1 MDMPHKLGRNG
12 LSIVPISKVFLKKQ
26 LEQYIPRSL
35 VYRPKVGFGIPGWD
49 WISLPDKWR
58 KDCWL
63 GEFFQLNTE
72 ALNHWHSTTT
82 HRDKV
87 FFLSLEVWGRLFD
100 RRIPFDTVQAEW
112 LEQQSAK

>member
-1 MDMPHKLGRNG
+1 MGTRG
-12 LSIVPISKVFLKKQ
+12 LSFRPTSKRFLKAR
-26 LEQYIPRSL
+26 LEEYVSRSL

-112 LEQQSAK
+112 LEQQSSK

>member
-1 MDMPHKLGRNG
+1 MNLG
-12 LSIVPISKVFLKKQ
+12 STIVPISKVFLKKQ